1 MIYVGL
7 ANIFDI
13 FPSSSNRRFRFC
25 ALEDTG
31 FFHAP
36 ARALQ
41 YGFSPLPL
49 LHSWLFGRLLCD
61 ALGIYWG
68 RSGDAL
74 GTLWRRSGIRGD
86 DDDDDDDDDDGE
98 SSISIYANSRSTAL
112 AAGRCY

>member
-1 MIYVGL
+1 MLGWP
-7 ANIFDI
+7 IFLTFFRPAVIGVFVSAYLTILI
-13 FPSSSNRRFRFC
+13 FVRVP
-25 ALEDTG
+25 AL
-31 FFHAP
+31 
-36 ARALQ
+36 ALQ
-41 YGFSPLPL
+41 YDFSPLPL

-86 DDDDDDDDDDGE
+86 DDDDDDDDDGE

-112 AAGRCY
+112 AAGRCYIF